1 MAKVKQEVKD
11 IYVIKDIYVNTVTKH
26 VTMSK
31 WGNAK
36 KYFK

>member
-1 MAKVKQEVKD
+1 MAKVKQEV
-11 IYVIKDIYVNTVTKH
+11 KDIYVNTVTKH